1 MGAPVELCYGVLDR
15 TRHLVDY
22 QLALAARCL
31 ALEHGGGRFDIIG
44 IYVLQACSSSNDLDS
59 ELFMLLASRKQG
71 LQTRVI

>member
-22 QLALAARCL
+22 LAARYL
-31 ALEHGGGRFDIIG
+31 ALEHSGGRFDIIG
-44 IYVLQACSSSNDLDS
+44 IYVLQACCSNDLDS
-59 ELFMLLASRKQG
+59 EIFMLLASRKQG